1 SRPGTVNINT
11 ANAAALDQLPGV
23 GPVTAEKIIA
33 WRTQHGKFTRVDQLR
48 EVDGIGAKSYERMK
62 DSVTVG

>member
-1 SRPGTVNINT
+1 
-11 ANAAALDQLPGV
+11 DQLPGV